1 MQRYF
6 LTSGQNAENIHFSKE
21 DAHHIRRVMRMEE
34 GDRVYAVFPEG
45 EAGVA
50 VLTSVTDTSVEARIE
65 EWIEQ
70 STEMPAEVVVACG
83 LVKGDK
89 FDYII
94 QKGTELGAAGF
105 VPFEAERSI
114 VKWDPKKGAKKT
126 ERWQKIAKEAA
137 EQSHRNRIPGVAEPV
152 SMKQMIE
159 QSSTFD
165 VKIFAYEETAK
176 SGEMTAFYEAV
187 HLLKPGGRM
196 LVVTGP
202 EGGFSEKE
210 AAQLQDSG
218 FIPCA
223 LGPRILRAE
232 TAPLYVL
239 SAVSFYLELKR

>member
-6 LTSGQNAENIHFSKE
+6 LTEQQDEENIVFSG
-21 DAHHIRRVMRMEE
+21 DDFYHISRVMRMEE
-34 GDRVYAVFPEG
+34 GSRVYTVFPDG
-45 EAGVA
+45 RAAVA
-50 VLTSVTDTSVEARIE
+50 VLTAINETVANAKVEKWVE
-65 EWIEQ
+65 N
-70 STEMPAEVVVACG
+70 SPEMPVEVFLSCG

-105 VPFEAERSI
+105 IPFEASRSV
-114 VKWDPKKGAKKT
+114 VKWDQKKGAKKT

-137 EQSHRNRIPGVAEPV
+137 EQSHRNRIPHVSEPLAINKV
-152 SMKQMIE
+152 IE
-159 QSSTFD
+159 LGKDFD
-165 VKIFAYEETAK
+165 VKLFAYEETAK
-176 SGEMTAFYEAV
+176 SGEMMAFFETV
-187 HLLKPGGRM
+187 TSLEPGQKI

-210 AAQLQDSG
+210 AAQLTESG
-218 FIPCA
+218 FTACA

>member
-6 LTSGQNAENIHFSKE
+6 LTNEQDEQNIIFSKE
-21 DAHHIRRVMRMEE
+21 DIHHIRRVMRMKE
-34 GDRVYAVFPEG
+34 GDHVYAVFPDG
-45 EAGVA
+45 RAAVA
-50 VLTSVTDTSVEARIE
+50 VLSSVTDTSVSAKVE
-65 EWIEQ
+65 EWLAQ
-70 STEMPAEVVVACG
+70 SPELPVEVVLACG

-114 VKWDPKKGAKKT
+114 VKWDLKKGAKKI

-137 EQSHRNRIPGVAEPV
+137 EQSHRNRIPAVAEPMSV
-152 SMKQMIE
+152 TQIIE
-159 QSSTFD
+159 HGTMFD
-165 VKIFAYEETAK
+165 VKLFAYEETAK
-176 SGEMTAFYEAV
+176 SGEMPAFYEAV
-187 HLLKPGGRM
+187 SGLASGGRM
-196 LVVTGP
+196 LAVTGP

-210 AAQLQDSG
+210 AAQLRGAG

>member
-6 LTSGQNAENIHFSKE
+6 LDEMPKDNKITITGE
-21 DAHHIRRVMRMEE
+21 DFHHISRVMRMEAGSCIYTVHPDGRTSISTITE
-34 GDRVYAVFPEG
+34 IKESEAVAE
-45 EAGVA
+45 
-50 VLTSVTDTSVEARIE
+50 VTEWVKRSVEL
-65 EWIEQ
+65 
-70 STEMPAEVVVACG
+70 PADVVVSTG

-105 VPFEAERSI
+105 VPFEASRSV
-114 VKWDPKKGAKKT
+114 VKWDRKKGAKKT

-137 EQSHRNRIPGVAEPV
+137 EQSHRSRIPFVSEPV
-152 SMKQMIE
+152 SLTQVIE
-159 QSSTFD
+159 SGKDFD
-165 VKIFAYEETAK
+165 MLLFAFEETAK
-176 SGEMTAFYEAV
+176 AGDMSVFYEAV
-187 HLLKPGGRM
+187 SGLSEGKRLLI
-196 LVVTGP
+196 VTGP

-210 AAQLQDSG
+210 AEQLTKGG
-218 FIPCA
+218 FTACA

>member
-6 LTSGQNAENIHFSKE
+6 LTNEQDEQNILFSKE
-21 DAHHIRRVMRMEE
+21 DIHHIRRVMRMEE
-34 GDRVYAVFPEG
+34 GDHVYTVFPDG
-45 EAGVA
+45 RAAVA
-50 VLTSVTDTSVEARIE
+50 VLTNVTDTSIVAKVE
-65 EWIEQ
+65 EWLAHSAEL
-70 STEMPAEVVVACG
+70 PVEVVLACG

-114 VKWDPKKGAKKT
+114 VKWDLKKGAKKI

-137 EQSHRNRIPGVAEPV
+137 EQSHRNRIPAVAEPMSV
-152 SMKQMIE
+152 TQIIE
-159 QSSTFD
+159 HGNMFD
-165 VKIFAYEETAK
+165 VKLFAYEETAK
-176 SGEMTAFYEAV
+176 SGEMPAFYEAV
-187 HLLKPGGRM
+187 SGLKSGRRM
-196 LVVTGP
+196 LAVTGP

-210 AAQLQDSG
+210 AARLQGAG

>member
-6 LTSGQNAENIHFSKE
+6 LDEMPRDHKIKITGDDF
-21 DAHHIRRVMRMEE
+21 HHISRVMRMEPGSRIYIVSPDGRTSICTITE
-34 GDRVYAVFPEG
+34 IKES
-45 EAGVA
+45 EVA
-50 VLTSVTDTSVEARIE
+50 AEVT
-65 EWIEQ
+65 EWIERSVELPADIVI
-70 STEMPAEVVVACG
+70 STG

-105 VPFEAERSI
+105 VPFEASRSI
-114 VKWDPKKGAKKT
+114 VKWDRKKGVKKT

-137 EQSHRNRIPGVAEPV
+137 EQSHRNRIPFVSEPV
-152 SMKQMIE
+152 SLAQMIE
-159 QSSTFD
+159 SGKDYD
-165 VKIFAYEETAK
+165 VLLFAYEETAK
-176 SGEMTAFYEAV
+176 AGEMSAFYEAV
-187 HLLKPGGRM
+187 SRLTEEKRLLI
-196 LVVTGP
+196 VTGP

-210 AAQLQDSG
+210 AEQLTKGG
-218 FIPCA
+218 FTACA

>member
-6 LTSGQNAENIHFSKE
+6 LTGVQDAERILFSKE

-34 GDRVYAVFPEG
+34 GDRVYTVFPDNK
-45 EAGVA
+45 AAVA
-50 VLTSVTDTSVEARIE
+50 VLTIVTDTSVEAKID
-65 EWIEQ
+65 EWLAQ

-114 VKWDPKKGAKKT
+114 VKWDPKKGLKKT

-137 EQSHRNRIPGVAEPV
+137 EQSHRNRIPDVAEPT
-152 SMKQMIE
+152 SIKQMIE
-159 QSSTFD
+159 QSSVFN

-176 SGEMTAFYEAV
+176 SGEKTAFYEAV
-187 HLLKPGGRM
+187 HSLKAGGRIM
-196 LVVTGP
+196 VVTGP

-210 AAQLQDSG
+210 AVQLQEAG

-239 SAVSFYLELKR
+239 SAISFYLELKR